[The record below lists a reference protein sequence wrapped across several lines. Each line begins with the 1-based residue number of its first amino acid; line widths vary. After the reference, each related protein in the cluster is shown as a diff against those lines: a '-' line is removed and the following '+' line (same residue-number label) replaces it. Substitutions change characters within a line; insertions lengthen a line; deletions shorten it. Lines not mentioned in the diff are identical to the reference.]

1 MNKGLDASKK
11 VVNKAC
17 QYLGNKIV
25 DVITNSND
33 NIEKQEK
40 RKKRGNIKQIEKS
53 IIKMEQY
60 KISNLL
66 NHSAVS

>member
-40 RKKRGNIKQIEKS
+40 RKKRGNIK
-53 IIKMEQY
+53 
-60 KISNLL
+60 
-66 NHSAVS
+66 

>member
-1 MNKGLDASKK
+1 MNKGFDASKK

-17 QYLGNKIV
+17 QYLVNKIV

-66 NHSAVS
+66 NDSAVS